1 MCLSRVLRRLRIVFF
16 LTPLALFG
24 DVNGPDPGLTSVPGE
39 AGTCTNC
46 HGAGASSVNTGGGG
60 IAVNFGGSKTYV
72 PGIVQHWIITVTDP
86 SARRWGFQ
94 ATARVASSTSTVAG
108 GFTSTDS
115 NTQVICSNS
124 RLAGSQRTTTGECPT
139 AALLMYIGH
148 TNAGTRLG
156 TTGSITFGFDWK
168 APATDVGPVTV
179 YVAANAANGNN
190 QDDTGDHIYNAK
202 FTLTPAATASPA
214 PAISSAG
221 VVNGASFTSG
231 IEAGSWVTIQGANL
245 SSSTRTWTS
254 DDFANGTPTSLDGVS
269 VTLGGKPAYVYYVS
283 PTQINV
289 QAPDIGTGTVSVSVT
304 NANGA
309 SNTMTAT
316 ADAFAPAF
324 FTTGKYAIA
333 THTDGTLVAPAGAY
347 PGSTPAKRGETVILW
362 GTGFGPVS
370 PAVPPGQTSS
380 TANGNTVS
388 YVTT

>member
-60 IAVNFGGSKTYV
+60 IAVNFGGSQTYV
-72 PGIVQHWIITVTDP
+72 PGIVQHWIVTVSDP

-94 ATARVASSTSTVAG
+94 ATARAASSTSTVAG

-124 RLAGSQRTTTGECPT
+124 RFTGSQRTTGTCST
-139 AALLMYIGH
+139 AAPLMYIDH

-190 QDDTGDHIYNAK
+190 QDDTGDH
-202 FTLTPAATASPA
+202 
-214 PAISSAG
+214 
-221 VVNGASFTSG
+221 
-231 IEAGSWVTIQGANL
+231 
-245 SSSTRTWTS
+245 
-254 DDFANGTPTSLDGVS
+254 
-269 VTLGGKPAYVYYVS
+269 
-283 PTQINV
+283 
-289 QAPDIGTGTVSVSVT
+289 
-304 NANGA
+304 
-309 SNTMTAT
+309 
-316 ADAFAPAF
+316 
-324 FTTGKYAIA
+324 
-333 THTDGTLVAPAGAY
+333 
-347 PGSTPAKRGETVILW
+347 
-362 GTGFGPVS
+362 
-370 PAVPPGQTSS
+370 
-380 TANGNTVS
+380 
-388 YVTT
+388 